1 VLHDKLTD
9 HRYPD
14 TKGHLMLVRRMSAAL
29 LIAGTVLFAGGTPAL
44 AHTALKSSNPAKG
57 ASLQSAPPQITL
69 TFSEPVQVEA
79 GAITVAGPGGAQ
91 WTVGPAEVAGAVV
104 TAPVTPA
111 GPAGQYTISYRVISA
126 DGDPVRGT
134 VPFALTAAVPVAT
147 PTAPPTTT
155 TSQPATTTTATA
167 TEPPVTP
174 QPTPAAQQ
182 DNDSGGIPVWIWVV
196 VAVIVVVAGIFAG
209 TRMRKPKSPEDS

>member
-1 VLHDKLTD
+1 
-9 HRYPD
+9 
-14 TKGHLMLVRRMSAAL
+14 MLVRRISAAL

-57 ASLQSAPPQITL
+57 ASLPAPPAQITL

-91 WTVGPAEVAGAVV
+91 WTVGPAEVNGAVV

-111 GPAGQYTISYRVISA
+111 GPAGQYTINYRVISA

-134 VPFALTAAVPVAT
+134 VPFALTAAI
-147 PTAPPTTT
+147 PTATSTTTTPPTTT
-155 TSQPATTTTATA
+155 SSRAAETVTAIATA
-167 TEPPVTP
+167 PPATP
-174 QPTPAAQQ
+174 QPAPAAQQ
-182 DNDSGGIPVWIWVV
+182 NDDSGGIPVWVWIAGAVV
-196 VAVIVVVAGIFAG
+196 VVGAGVFAGI
-209 TRMRKPKSPEDS
+209 RMGKSTSPEDS

>member
-1 VLHDKLTD
+1 
-9 HRYPD
+9 
-14 TKGHLMLVRRMSAAL
+14 MLVRRMSAAL
-29 LIAGTVLFAGGTPAL
+29 LIAGTVLLAGGTPAL

-57 ASLQSAPPQITL
+57 ASLPAAPPEITL

-91 WTVGPAEVAGAVV
+91 WTVGQAAVTGVVV

-111 GPAGQYTISYRVISA
+111 GPAGQYTINYRVISA

-134 VPFALTAAVPVAT
+134 VAFALTAAVPVPT
-147 PTAPPTTT
+147 PTTTPTTTSSSPPQTASAIVTAPP
-155 TSQPATTTTATA
+155 A
-167 TEPPVTP
+167 TP

-182 DNDSGGIPVWIWVV
+182 NNDGGGIPVWVWVV
-196 VAVIVVVAGIFAG
+196 GAVIVVGAGVFAG
-209 TRMRKPKSPEDS
+209 MRMGKSKSSQDS

>member
-1 VLHDKLTD
+1 
-9 HRYPD
+9 
-14 TKGHLMLVRRMSAAL
+14 MLVRRMSAAL
-29 LIAGTVLFAGGTPAL
+29 LIAGTVLLAGGTPAL

-57 ASLQSAPPQITL
+57 ASLPSAPPQITL

-91 WTVGPAEVAGAVV
+91 WTVGPADVNGAVV

-111 GPAGQYTISYRVISA
+111 GPAGQYTINYRVISA

-147 PTAPPTTT
+147 PTSAAPPTVPTST
-155 TSQPATTTTATA
+155 TSSRAAETLTATA
-167 TEPPVTP
+167 TAPPVTQ

-182 DNDSGGIPVWIWVV
+182 NNDSGGIPVWIWIVGALVV
-196 VAVIVVVAGIFAG
+196 VGSGFVVAM
-209 TRMRKPKSPEDS
+209 RMRQSKSPEDS

>member
-1 VLHDKLTD
+1 
-9 HRYPD
+9 
-14 TKGHLMLVRRMSAAL
+14 MLVRRMSAAL
-29 LIAGTVLFAGGTPAL
+29 LIAGAALFAGATPAL

-57 ASLQSAPPQITL
+57 ASLPAAPPEITL

-91 WTVGPAEVAGAVV
+91 WTVGQPAVTGAVV

-111 GPAGQYTISYRVISA
+111 GPAGQYTINYRVISA

-134 VPFALTAAVPVAT
+134 VAFSLTAAVAV
-147 PTAPPTTT
+147 PTSTTTPTTT
-155 TSQPATTTTATA
+155 STSVTETTTATA
-167 TEPPVTP
+167 TPPPSAP

-182 DNDSGGIPVWIWVV
+182 TEDSGGIPVWIWIAGAVV
-196 VAVIVVVAGIFAG
+196 VVGAGILGAM
-209 TRMRKPKSPEDS
+209 RMGKSTSADDS